1 MGRLTARAPARALA
15 ASGAGEGIARRLLDR
30 LDPHAWWLFPLPV
43 VAFCAFIAFFPVGYT
58 LYLSVHHWVSTD
70 AIRFV
75 GFSNYWEDVVTSP
88 AFYRAAGLTAY
99 FTLVALGIQMA
110 LGVAI
115 AVMIHR
121 DFPGKGLVR
130 TIYLFPMM
138 ATPVAVAMIWMMMY
152 NPTSGVL
159 NHFLE
164 VAGLPPQL
172 WLSDRRSVIPSLIL
186 LDTWQWTP
194 LVVLITLAGLAALPL
209 EPYESARI
217 DGATAVQ
224 VFRYLTLPLLR
235 PTLVVAA
242 LFRSIDL
249 LKTFDIIYATTGGG
263 PGTASQTLNLFIYQT
278 SFRDNRFGQGAAMVT
293 IFVALVLGVALIFG
307 RVRRAAGD
315 LA

>member
-1 MGRLTARAPARALA
+1 VGVTAPPRAVTAPAVGE
-15 ASGAGEGIARRLLDR
+15 GAGRRLFDR

-43 VAFCAFIAFFPVGYT
+43 VVFCAFIALFPVGYT

-70 AIRFV
+70 VVRFV
-75 GFSNYWEDVVTSP
+75 GFRNYWQDVFTSP

-99 FTLVALGIQMA
+99 FSVVALGIQMV

-115 AVMIHR
+115 AVVINR

-159 NHFLE
+159 NYFLE
-164 VAGLPPQL
+164 GVGLPPQL

-209 EPYESARI
+209 EPFESALI
-217 DGATAVQ
+217 DGATPAQ
-224 VFRYLTLPLLR
+224 VFRYVTLPLLR

-249 LKTFDIIYATTGGG
+249 LKTFDIIYSTTGGG

-278 SFRDNRFGQGAAMVT
+278 SFRDNLFGQGAAMVT

-307 RVRRAAGD
+307 RFRRAAGD